1 MSFKDKDIDYMETSL
16 DAVEIDK
23 DGNIRRT
30 CSASDPGQLDEMET
44 DLDAVEVNA
53 VDVDEDGNLRI
64 HSAEKLLNTSSS
76 GKDSP
81 SDSENVDGLSAEE
94 RRSLERTRFLKQQ
107 YSRQGTHEEAKGMD
121 YVNNQNG
128 TRPRRRSFSAER
140 DADDFHRLAVGS
152 DDVGDGTGS
161 AAHHAQGAS
170 IQGHDLHDIELSV
183 FRQGRAEENHPSGSG
198 PSLESVERGETQKPR
213 PDSISG
219 WVLRFLEIIRDFFKN
234 MSPKRLAIFVALGV
248 VVIGIGLTFGLVP
261 ASFVYIEYHELALAK
276 NRVTGKVNRDNVYY
290 PGCYL
295 LTPETELL
303 RFKGTAHI
311 VKQKLELYTSDQLT
325 VELGLSLQYF
335 IKPEEL
341 GALFTNYER
350 KYEDVVD
357 AVIRSTVKN
366 EAGKY
371 SLDNFRLNRSVVE
384 QDFRRSIA
392 FRLAG
397 NCCPSCCPNCQAN
410 VECRS
415 CKLAG
420 RCYPGFHMEM
430 RYFQMGVIDAPSEV
444 TERLLQQ
451 TLLLVYAERE
461 NFLQEHSVETKISQ
475 KLQKE
480 VLNRAAEIKE
490 AANAEADKIRAVAEA
505 DFEKKVQASYAEA
518 LKKMYQRL
526 NITQEDHKLSFMYIR
541 ALEDMSDNLYNI
553 NFDTLTR
560 FDSGEH

>member
-1 MSFKDKDIDYMETSL
+1 METSL

-107 YSRQGTHEEAKGMD
+107 YSRQGTHEEAKGM
-121 YVNNQNG
+121 
-128 TRPRRRSFSAER
+128 
-140 DADDFHRLAVGS
+140 LAVGS